1 MSNNFKDNSRFS
13 VLIENNTVNKSEGN
27 KHEGNKHE
35 GNKKNRNN
43 KNNNVQKDRV
53 EDNFLK
59 QKNQIVTYKEKEILV
74 DGNFPEL
81 VITSKIQVTTQEKE
95 TIPIIS
101 FADKV
106 KTVVKDKTIDNK
118 EYIPPGYIVIEK
130 DKITNKFVKKYGEVN
145 YIEQEDVDNY
155 SIYDIMQNLIEIYEK
170 RKEEYIDL
178 WGYDEWEKMFR
189 FPNYDYE
196 YFDKLDEVYE
206 EKMSE
211 YVNESDYNYE

>member
-13 VLIENNTVNKSEGN
+13 VLIENNKNEGKNEGN

-43 KNNNVQKDRV
+43 TVQKDRV

-74 DGNFPEL
+74 DNNFPEL
-81 VITSKIQVTTQEKE
+81 VTTNKNQIPIQEKE
-95 TIPIIS
+95 ASHIIS

-118 EYIPPGYIVIEK
+118 EYIPLGYVVIEK
-130 DKITNKFVKKYGEVN
+130 DKITNKFVKKYGEIN
-145 YIEQEDVDNY
+145 YIEQEDINNY

-170 RKEEYIDL
+170 RKKEYIDL
-178 WGYDEWEKMFR
+178 WGYDEWEKTFR

-206 EKMSE
+206 EKISE
-211 YVNESDYNYE
+211 YVNEFDYNYE

>member
-13 VLIENNTVNKSEGN
+13 VLIENNTVNKGEDN

-35 GNKKNRNN
+35 DNKKKRNN
-43 KNNNVQKDRV
+43 KNNTVQKDRV

-74 DGNFPEL
+74 DNNFPEL
-81 VITSKIQVTTQEKE
+81 VTTNKNQIPIQEKE
-95 TIPIIS
+95 ASHIIS

-106 KTVVKDKTIDNK
+106 KIVVKDKTIDNK
-118 EYIPPGYIVIEK
+118 EYIPLGYVVIEK
-130 DKITNKFVKKYGEVN
+130 DKITNKFVKKYGEIN
-145 YIEQEDVDNY
+145 YIEQEDINNY

-170 RKEEYIDL
+170 RKKEYIDL
-178 WGYDEWEKMFR
+178 WGYDEWEKTFR

-206 EKMSE
+206 EKISE
-211 YVNESDYNYE
+211 YVNEFDYNYE